1 MLTIQIIFYIFL
13 LFNVSRINTL
23 YLNKIQQTTIIDLIK
38 NNKLSTIEREKIN
51 NILFEAYKNC
61 AHKRASFFK
70 NLHKYKCRNINIDDL
85 ISASELGLM
94 KATIDYN
101 GNSSFY
107 YYSSLHIKNELLNAL
122 TEHNSIS
129 GISKTTLRNG
139 FSQKNPK
146 FSLNKYYL
154 MQNKLNV
161 IYESINN
168 PIFLNTIS
176 MNRNNVLE
184 NIIQKEEH
192 EQLWN
197 DVLSNMPT
205 PLMRGIFKLKYDKE
219 FKTIRST
226 KEISEITGY
235 SQGHVRLKL
244 RQIKQI
250 LHGQNSNSTLNNN

>member
-1 MLTIQIIFYIFL
+1 M
-13 LFNVSRINTL
+13 
-23 YLNKIQQTTIIDLIK
+23 KEK
-38 NNKLSTIEREKIN
+38 KIN

-70 NLHKYKCRNINIDDL
+70 HLHKYKCRNININDL
-85 ISASELGLM
+85 ISASEVGLM

-107 YYSSLHIKNELLNAL
+107 YYSSLHIKNELLNVL

-129 GISKTTLRNG
+129 GISKSTLRKG
-139 FSQKNPK
+139 FSHKNPK

-154 MQNKLNV
+154 LQNKLNV
-161 IYESINN
+161 IYESIKS
-168 PIFLNTIS
+168 PEFLNIIS
-176 MNRNNVLE
+176 MDRNNVLE
-184 NIIQKEEH
+184 NIIQQEEH

-197 DVLSNMPT
+197 DVLSQLPK
-205 PLMRGIFKLKYDKE
+205 PLMREIFKLKYDKE

-250 LHGQNSNSTLNNN
+250 LHGKNSNSIVP

>member
-13 LFNVSRINTL
+13 LFNCSVINTL

-38 NNKLSTIEREKIN
+38 NNKLSIIEREKVN
-51 NILFEAYKNC
+51 NILFEAYKDC
-61 AHKRASFFK
+61 AHKRAIFFK
-70 NLHKYKCRNINIDDL
+70 NLHKYKCRNININDL
-85 ISASELGLM
+85 ISASEFGLM
-94 KATIDYN
+94 KATIGYN

-107 YYSSLHIKNELLNAL
+107 YYSSLHIKNELLNTL
-122 TEHNSIS
+122 TQHNSIS
-129 GISKTTLRNG
+129 GIPKTTLRNG

-154 MQNKLNV
+154 MQNKLNI

-168 PIFLNTIS
+168 PLFLNMIS
-176 MNRNNVLE
+176 MDNNILE
-184 NIIQKEEH
+184 NIIQKEQH

-205 PLMRGIFKLKYDKE
+205 PLMREIFKLKYDKE

-226 KEISEITGY
+226 KEISKIIGY
-235 SQGHVRLKL
+235 SQNH
-244 RQIKQI
+244 I
-250 LHGQNSNSTLNNN
+250 TLNIRKIKERFKGQISNTTSIY